1 MRRPNG
7 RARPGSRR
15 CCTTL
20 TSLRPKGRIDGCGGR
35 RRPGVDGVTVE
46 SYGQDLEGNL
56 RDLAD
61 RVHGGRY
68 RPLPA
73 RRTYIPKADGGQ
85 RPLGILSLEDKIVQ
99 GAVAEVL
106 SAIYEADFL
115 DCSFGFRPRRSAH
128 QALRVVREAITTEP
142 VNWVLDADIR
152 RYLDTASYCPLV
164 YEV

>member
-1 MRRPNG
+1 MT
-7 RARPGSRR
+7 A
-15 CCTTL
+15 
-20 TSLRPKGRIDGCGGR
+20 
-35 RRPGVDGVTVE
+35 E

-68 RPLPA
+68 RPLPV

-85 RPLGILSLEDKIVQ
+85 RPLGILALEDKIVQ

-128 QALRVVREAITTEP
+128 QALRLELFRMAVAGESRDPRKTADAFMFQAIWERSYVKTARWPRVRARSQKPT
-142 VNWVLDADIR
+142 
-152 RYLDTASYCPLV
+152 
-164 YEV
+164 

>member
-1 MRRPNG
+1 MAAAIG
-7 RARPGSRR
+7 RCRFAGRTSQR
-15 CCTTL
+15 L
-20 TSLRPKGRIDGCGGR
+20 TAVSGL
-35 RRPGVDGVTVE
+35 
-46 SYGQDLEGNL
+46 
-56 RDLAD
+56 
-61 RVHGGRY
+61 
-68 RPLPA
+68 
-73 RRTYIPKADGGQ
+73 
-85 RPLGILSLEDKIVQ
+85 IVQ

-164 YEV
+164 HEV